1 VAGDSLS
8 VPTSNVYKQQ
18 LLQIANFTSIKFHTQ
33 LQILHPQTNSISNQH
48 FFFSSLHIYLS
59 IYLQPLLYVVVVVVV
74 HELLLLLFLQETE
87 LSSLN
92 IVRQSF
98 THLSARLYIITE
110 FRISQKAVDSFLK

>member
-18 LLQIANFTSIKFHTQ
+18 LLQIANFTS
-33 LQILHPQTNSISNQH
+33 LHPASNSPPTNKFNFKPTFLLLKSAH
-48 FFFSSLHIYLS
+48 LS
-59 IYLQPLLYVVVVVVV
+59 IYLQPLLYVVVVVV